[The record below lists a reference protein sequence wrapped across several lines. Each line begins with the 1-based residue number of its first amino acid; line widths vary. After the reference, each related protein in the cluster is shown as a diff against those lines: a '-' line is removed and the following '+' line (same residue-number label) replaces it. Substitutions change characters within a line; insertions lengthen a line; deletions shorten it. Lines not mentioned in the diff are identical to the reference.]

1 MALQM
6 IYKKERIVLLLGI
19 ILISWGCSGK
29 KAINKT
35 RTNSNP
41 LLPGYFADPTIKKFG
56 DTYYIYS
63 TTDGV
68 KLASGEPTVWISE
81 NLSDWYNHELD
92 IDLPE
97 GLTNCWAPDVVK
109 GDDGRFYYYMGNCQ
123 FGCNIYG
130 YVSDNPVGPWKP
142 LNEGKPVVPV
152 GTGTEN
158 LPALDAQFLNCSDG
172 SLYTY
177 FGTWCHVFKG
187 LGWAKIDPADMH
199 TILDE
204 GYIPNEQLP
213 ELFEAVYPIERN
225 GKYILM
231 YSAGDCR
238 LSSYAVHYAYGDS
251 PTGPFTSGANNP
263 LLKTNEDGTIDSP
276 GHHSVIEIEG
286 KTYILYH
293 RHDNPHSSGGEFRQ
307 VCMDELV
314 FANDTTI
321 EKINASHTGIQK
333 FKSAYNNIAL
343 GATVTAS
350 SSYHLISKAS
360 KFTQKPVDHVYAA
373 QYVTDDD
380 NGTLWKAES
389 CSLPQTLEIDL
400 GERQSVK
407 RIMTQFEYATYFYQ
421 YKIEVSD
428 DKQDWR
434 LFADKT
440 QNRIPG
446 SPMVDDKN
454 EKCRY
459 IRLTITGTEKSGMF
473 AAVWNVKVYNETWE
487 VPSYKNKPVS
497 SKKYE
502 APSGQ
507 LEVALDIQDL
517 PKGAIKQSIPN
528 NGQLQGEFIPMGNCS
543 IKEVDGIKALALD
556 GNSYLELSEKAPA
569 RLNWNAP
576 FTVSAWVYANSKS
589 LGQCIISWNSRANML
604 QSSYAAVMYGE
615 GNFGAVAHGDG
626 AVDMPFT
633 KYPGEKEWHH
643 ITVTFDGMKES
654 IYVNGQLDN
663 EMPLNLF
670 VDADLIRIGS
680 SGFEPENFKGYIA
693 GVNLFNKAMDKKE
706 VLELYN
712 QNN

>member
-1 MALQM
+1 M
-6 IYKKERIVLLLGI
+6 KNLLLLLVI
-19 ILISWGCSGK
+19 IAAGCVVK
-29 KAINKT
+29 QNT
-35 RTNSNP
+35 PELEVNHNP
-41 LLPGYFADPTIKKFG
+41 LLPGYFADPTIKKF
-56 DTYYIYS
+56 DDIYYIYS

-68 KLASGEPTVWISE
+68 KLASGEPTVWISKDFT
-81 NLSDWYNHELD
+81 NWYNYELD

-109 GDDGRFYYYMGNCQ
+109 GQDGKYYYYMGNCQ

-158 LPALDAQFLNCSDG
+158 LPALDAQFLSCADG
-172 SLYTY
+172 SLFTY

-187 LGWAKIDPADMH
+187 LGWAKIDPSDMH

-251 PTGPFTSGANNP
+251 PTGPFTYGDNNP

-314 FANDTTI
+314 FTNDTTI
-321 EKINASHTGIQK
+321 EKIKASHIGVQK
-333 FKSAYNNIAL
+333 FKSAYKNIAL
-343 GATVTAS
+343 GAQATAS

-360 KFTQKPVDHVYAA
+360 QFTQKPVDHIYAA
-373 QYVTDDD
+373 QYLTDDD
-380 NGTLWKAES
+380 NGTLWKSES
-389 CSLPQTLEIDL
+389 CALPQSVEIDL
-400 GERQSVK
+400 GEKKSVK
-407 RIMTQFEYATYFYQ
+407 RIMTQFEYATYYYQ

-428 DKQDWR
+428 DKQEWR

-440 QNRIPG
+440 QNRTPG
-446 SPMVDDKN
+446 SPMIDDKN

-459 IRLTITGTEKSGMF
+459 IRLTITGTEKSGML
-473 AAVWNVKVYNETWE
+473 AAIWNVKVYNETWE
-487 VPSYKNKPVS
+487 VPSYKNRAIKDS
-497 SKKYE
+497 QYE
-502 APSGQ
+502 ASSNQ
-507 LEVALDIQDL
+507 LEVALDIEDL
-517 PKGAIKQSIPN
+517 PKGTIKQSITN
-528 NGQLQGEFIPMGNCS
+528 NGQLGGEFIPVGNCS
-543 IKEVDGIKALALD
+543 IKEIEGVKALSLD
-556 GNSYLELSEKAPA
+556 GKSYLELSENAPD

-589 LGQCIISWNSRANML
+589 IGQCIISWNSRDNML

-626 AVDMPFT
+626 AVDMSFT
-633 KYPGEKEWHH
+633 NYPGAKEWHH
-643 ITVTFDGMKES
+643 VTVTFDGMKEM
-654 IYVNGQLDN
+654 IYVDGLLDN

-670 VDADLIRIGS
+670 VEADKISIGS
-680 SGFEPENFKGYIA
+680 SGFEPENFNGYISK
-693 GVNLFNKAMDKKE
+693 VK
-706 VLELYN
+706 LYN
-712 QNN
+712 KVLNKEEVKALFIEDSIKE